1 MDFYTKIKWILGI
14 SLVFVLIAA
23 TNLVDRSNFVQVK
36 ESVASI
42 YEDRLIVKDLIM
54 DMYKAVQE
62 KKIAIITADEAF
74 LDQRNGAVN
83 KNLETLVERY
93 EATKLTKNEA
103 VAFESLRE
111 NIQALWSSEAAMK
124 ESFSGNEKLLG
135 MIGQIEENLDEL
147 SEIQISEGRRQVSIS
162 KRATD
167 SIELFTQLEV
177 YVLIFLAI
185 VIQVI
190 ILYKPRKV
198 GK

>member
-1 MDFYTKIKWILGI
+1 
-14 SLVFVLIAA
+14 
-23 TNLVDRSNFVQVK
+23 
-36 ESVASI
+36 
-42 YEDRLIVKDLIM
+42 M

-74 LDQRNGAVN
+74 LGQRNGAVN
-83 KNLETLVERY
+83 KNLETLMERY

-111 NIQALWSSEAAMK
+111 NIQALWSSEAATK
-124 ESFSGNEKLLG
+124 DSFSGNVKLLG
-135 MIGQIEENLDEL
+135 MIAQIEANLDEL

-198 GK
+198 GKSNS